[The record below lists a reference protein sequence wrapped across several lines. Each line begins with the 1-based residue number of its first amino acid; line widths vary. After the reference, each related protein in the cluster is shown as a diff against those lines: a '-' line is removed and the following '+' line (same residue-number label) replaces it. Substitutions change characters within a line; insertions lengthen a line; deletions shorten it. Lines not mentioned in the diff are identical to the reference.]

1 MGEAAVKSEE
11 GMAFESYQQ
20 LTSIAGMACE
30 LLDRHGEYDL
40 QKKCPVTADPAFFAR
55 ELALIQLELG
65 RVLLAAESEGWMP
78 EGALEGM
85 GSGNYKTIY
94 ENKIQFTVEDRVAGA
109 LLRLLA
115 FCGKYGIDIGRV
127 MSARLRHDYNETF

>member
-1 MGEAAVKSEE
+1 
-11 GMAFESYQQ
+11 
-20 LTSIAGMACE
+20 MACE

-40 QKKCPVTADPAFFAR
+40 QKKCPVAADPAFFAR

-65 RVLLAAESEGWMP
+65 RVLLAAESKGWMQ

-127 MSARLRHDYNETF
+127 MSARLRHDYNEKT

>member
-1 MGEAAVKSEE
+1 MPRCGGPGVLRKGA
-11 GMAFESYQQ
+11 
-20 LTSIAGMACE
+20 
-30 LLDRHGEYDL
+30 
-40 QKKCPVTADPAFFAR
+40 
-55 ELALIQLELG
+55 ALIQLELG
-65 RVLLAAESEGWMP
+65 RVLLAAESEGWMQ

-127 MSARLRHDYNETF
+127 MSARLRHDYNEKT

>member
-1 MGEAAVKSEE
+1 M
-11 GMAFESYQQ
+11 Q
-20 LTSIAGMACE
+20 
-30 LLDRHGEYDL
+30 
-40 QKKCPVTADPAFFAR
+40 
-55 ELALIQLELG
+55 
-65 RVLLAAESEGWMP
+65 

-115 FCGKYGIDIGRV
+115 FAENTASTSV
-127 MSARLRHDYNETF
+127 E

>member
-1 MGEAAVKSEE
+1 M
-11 GMAFESYQQ
+11 Q
-20 LTSIAGMACE
+20 
-30 LLDRHGEYDL
+30 
-40 QKKCPVTADPAFFAR
+40 
-55 ELALIQLELG
+55 
-65 RVLLAAESEGWMP
+65 

-115 FCGKYGIDIGRV
+115 FAEIRHRHRESDVGATKT
-127 MSARLRHDYNETF
+127 RLQ